1 MFKLLKVKSWL
12 KNLLILV
19 PLVLDPTVYSV
30 CTFFQALVAIIGWS
44 FMASTIY
51 IINDIIDLSDDRR
64 HPIKKFRSIASGDVS
79 VQKALLVAA
88 LLLIGSSF
96 VSISLGLNFF
106 FCTYFYLFLNVI
118 YSARLKKAKYLDIL
132 LLSYFFILRLQAGAI
147 VTGTILSYWLIL
159 MAIFVFLSIA
169 ADKRYKEM
177 VIFDRISE
185 ARGYTEKDIKFLGSL
200 RVLLLFMALLF
211 FNLFLFL
218 TLKTDSSI
226 VLIIV
231 NYFLIYIGI
240 IFLNDLKTDDPVSFI
255 FNNYWISIVLF
266 ILLAFIV
273 MQKLN
278 II

>member
-30 CTFFQALVAIIGWS
+30 YTFFQALVAIISWS

-51 IINDIIDLSDDRR
+51 IINDILDLSDDRR
-64 HPIKKFRSIASGDVS
+64 HPIKKFRSIASGAVS
-79 VQKALLVAA
+79 VQKALLVAS

-96 VSISLGLNFF
+96 ISISLDINFL

-147 VTGTILSYWLIL
+147 VTGTNLSYWLIL

-177 VIFDRISE
+177 VVFDRISE
-185 ARGYTEKDIKFLGSL
+185 ARGYTEKDIQFLGSL
-200 RVLLLFMALLF
+200 RVILLFMALLF

-231 NYFLIYIGI
+231 NYFLVYIGI

-255 FNNYWISIVLF
+255 FNNYWIFIVLF

-273 MQKLN
+273 MHKLN

>member
-30 CTFFQALVAIIGWS
+30 YTFFQALVAIISWS

-51 IINDIIDLSDDRR
+51 IINDILDLSDDRR

-79 VQKALLVAA
+79 VQKALLVAS

-96 VSISLGLNFF
+96 ISISLDINFLF
-106 FCTYFYLFLNVI
+106 YTYFYLFLNVI

-147 VTGTILSYWLIL
+147 VTGTNLSYWLIL

-185 ARGYTEKDIKFLGSL
+185 ARGYTEKDIQFLGSL
-200 RVLLLFMALLF
+200 RVILLFMALLF

-231 NYFLIYIGI
+231 NYFLVYIGI

-255 FNNYWISIVLF
+255 FNNYWIFIVLF

-273 MQKLN
+273 MHKLN